1 MVEATCGWYGAADV
15 LAECAE
21 LHLAHPLGMK
31 GITSRRRVKN
41 DVKDAVLLADLLRL
55 GSLPEAWVAPPGLRE
70 LRELVRYRGKLVQI
84 RSGLKAQVHAVMAKE
99 GVLPERVDMFGPGG
113 QVQWTRCASVT
124 ATGCG
129 STRSAT

>member
-1 MVEATCGWYGAADV
+1 MRGSAHVRFGGRAGETDQPEGRHRAPARPHYWAADI
-15 LAECAE
+15 LAECGAE

-70 LRELVRYRGKLVQI
+70 AAGA
-84 RSGLKAQVHAVMAKE
+84 GP
-99 GVLPERVDMFGPGG
+99 LPGQAGPDP
-113 QVQWTRCASVT
+113 
-124 ATGCG
+124 
-129 STRSAT
+129 